1 MGISIHGGTPKS
13 SILIGF
19 SLTYKSSIGFHL
31 CTKDPSCYNVCKNIL
46 VLSAGPVQTWHFVR
60 NSVLVM
66 VLTHIEGLLQEVTW
80 WNIQCADFVPTKNWV
95 STSSFALEH
104 RRGCTKMK
112 SARQRLCLRLPLFP
126 LSGTTHKNHTN
137 GIFQKH
143 EPHLQVFSR
152 CFRPGFLLVGILS
165 PFFWTGK
172 LVASPLPMIPMIPM
186 PNLCIIY
193 WLQLT
198 WVWINTYE
206 NTIFSGM
213 NIHLP
218 AILMWTTGV
227 QTFDTLP
234 NWNFIHYLN
243 VLGFI

>member
-13 SILIGF
+13 SISIGF
-19 SLTYKSSIGFHL
+19 SLTYKSSIGFYL
-31 CTKDPSCYNVCKNIL
+31 CTKYPSCYINVCKNML

-66 VLTHIEGLLQEVTW
+66 VPTHIEGLLEEVTW
-80 WNIQCADFVPTKNWV
+80 WNIQCADFVRTKNWV
-95 STSSFALEH
+95 STFFFALEH

-143 EPHLQVFSR
+143 EPHLQVVSMVQA
-152 CFRPGFLLVGILS
+152 GFLAGWDPQRFCGML
-165 PFFWTGK
+165 
-172 LVASPLPMIPMIPM
+172 LVASPLPMTPMIPM

-193 WLQLT
+193 WLQLKLRLI
-198 WVWINTYE
+198 WVWV
-206 NTIFSGM
+206 
-213 NIHLP
+213 NI
-218 AILMWTTGV
+218 
-227 QTFDTLP
+227 
-234 NWNFIHYLN
+234 Y
-243 VLGFI
+243 